1 MNHRGRK
8 ERRAEIP
15 KISSASSAISAVSTQ
30 FDMSMKILH
39 EPDYAFHPGETLAET
54 LEELGMSQKE
64 LAERAGRPLK
74 TINEIVQG
82 KTAIT
87 ADTALQLE
95 RVTGVPASFWNNAQ
109 RNYEAFLARQAE
121 SEALQAGIEWLKSFP
136 IQPLWKLGWVPK
148 LSDPI
153 EQLRALLGFFG
164 VAGVEEWRN
173 LWQQPDVAFRKSNA
187 FTAHPMAVA
196 AWLREG
202 ERQAQRVATRPFGKD
217 RFISALIEIRK
228 LTSEEPETFEPAMKT
243 LCAEAGVA
251 VVLVPEVTGTRAY
264 GATRWLSPEKAILQ
278 LSLRG
283 KAEDFLWFTFFHEA
297 AHILKH
303 GKKDVFIEAPE
314 GTADAVTQR
323 KEVEAN
329 TFAADFLIPREAYR
343 ELIGFKPHTAAKI
356 RSFADRLGIA
366 PGIVVGRLQHDKLIP
381 FKQHNCLKRRFQFCE
396 QP

>member
-1 MNHRGRK
+1 M
-8 ERRAEIP
+8 
-15 KISSASSAISAVSTQ
+15 ST
-30 FDMSMKILH
+30 KILH
-39 EPDYAFHPGETLAET
+39 QPDYAFHPGESLAET

-82 KTAIT
+82 KAAIT

-121 SEALQAGIEWLKSFP
+121 SAALQEGIEWLKSFP

-153 EQLRALLGFFG
+153 DQLRALLGFFG
-164 VAGVEEWRN
+164 VAGVEEWQR

-187 FTAHPMAVA
+187 FAAHPMAVA

-202 ERQAQRVATRPFGKD
+202 ERQAQRVATQPFDKE
-217 RFISALIEIRK
+217 RFVAALLEIRQ
-228 LTSEEPETFEPAMKT
+228 LTTEEPQTFEPAMKT
-243 LCAEAGVA
+243 LCAESGVA

-264 GATRWLSPEKAILQ
+264 GATRWLTPEKAILQ

-314 GTADAVTQR
+314 GTADAATQK
-323 KEVEAN
+323 KEEEAN
-329 TFAADFLIPREAYR
+329 AFAADFLIPREAYR
-343 ELIGFKPHTAAKI
+343 ELLTLKPFTTEKI
-356 RSFADRLGIA
+356 RRFSERLGIA
-366 PGIVVGRLQHDKLIP
+366 PGVVVGRLQHDKLIP
-381 FKQHNCLKRRFQFCE
+381 FKQLNGLKRRFQFTE
-396 QP
+396 QA

>member
-1 MNHRGRK
+1 M
-8 ERRAEIP
+8 
-15 KISSASSAISAVSTQ
+15 ST
-30 FDMSMKILH
+30 KILH
-39 EPDYAFHPGETLAET
+39 QPDYAFHPGETLAET

-64 LAERAGRPLK
+64 LAKRAGRPLK

-82 KTAIT
+82 KAAIT

-121 SEALQAGIEWLKSFP
+121 SAALREGIEWLKSFP

-148 LSDPI
+148 VSDPI
-153 EQLRALLGFFG
+153 DQLRALLGFFG
-164 VAGVEEWRN
+164 VAGVEEWQR
-173 LWQQPDVAFRKSNA
+173 LWQQPEVAFRKSNA
-187 FTAHPMAVA
+187 FATHPMAVA

-202 ERQAQRVATRPFGKD
+202 ERQAQRVATQPFDKD
-217 RFISALIEIRK
+217 RFVSALLEIRQ
-228 LTSEEPETFEPAMKT
+228 LTTEEPQAFEPAMKT
-243 LCAEAGVA
+243 LCAESGVA
-251 VVLVPEVTGTRAY
+251 VVMVPEVTGTRAY
-264 GATRWLSPEKAILQ
+264 GATRWLTPDKAILQ

-314 GTADAVTQR
+314 GTADAATQK
-323 KEVEAN
+323 KEAEAN
-329 TFAADFLIPREAYR
+329 AFAADFLIPREAYR
-343 ELIGFKPHTAAKI
+343 ELLALKPFTTANIRRFAKH
-356 RSFADRLGIA
+356 LGIA

-381 FKQHNCLKRRFQFCE
+381 FKQLNGLKRRFQFTE
-396 QP
+396 QE